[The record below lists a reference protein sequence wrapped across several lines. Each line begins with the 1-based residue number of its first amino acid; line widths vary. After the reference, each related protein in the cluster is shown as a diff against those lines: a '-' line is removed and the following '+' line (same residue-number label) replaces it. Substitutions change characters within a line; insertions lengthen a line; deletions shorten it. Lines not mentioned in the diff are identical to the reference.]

1 MQSGGDRSEKQFKKQ
16 GYQRFLSA
24 FVLDTV
30 SNKNET
36 MGTSAKERAEKNETM
51 GTYVKERAEK
61 NESYRVLEHF

>member
-1 MQSGGDRSEKQFKKQ
+1 
-16 GYQRFLSA
+16 
-24 FVLDTV
+24 
-30 SNKNET
+30 

>member
-24 FVLDTV
+24 FVLDMV
-30 SNKNET
+30 S
-36 MGTSAKERAEKNETM
+36 SKNETM